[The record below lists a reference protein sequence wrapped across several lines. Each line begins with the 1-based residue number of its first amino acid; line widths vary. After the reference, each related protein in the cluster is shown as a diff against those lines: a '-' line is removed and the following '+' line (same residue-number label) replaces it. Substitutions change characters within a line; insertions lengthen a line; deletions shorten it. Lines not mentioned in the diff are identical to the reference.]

1 MDSPLD
7 FPPYSNTPGEVGH
20 RRQDDN
26 TPFDQGDTPSKL
38 EHAASM
44 DPEILSERVSEA
56 DRKKIEL
63 EQKLRRLAQ
72 ERDSLKDA
80 QERRQELDQGRKDM
94 SRELTRGIELLD
106 TALFDTKARAEQ
118 MELAL
123 GSMKSSLAR
132 LKAIQTSEWS
142 DAEYQEKLTQAL
154 AQLEGSRSE
163 WDETSLKFAS
173 ILAPK
178 NKGTAPDG
186 VENSSAGAG
195 SWFSG
200 EGISYN
206 ELCKVGLALTWPVAT
221 AFLMAFIALV
231 ILLLQGRAG

>member
-7 FPPYSNTPGEVGH
+7 FPPYSNTPGEGAL
-20 RRQDDN
+20 RRQDDH
-26 TPFDQGDTPSKL
+26 TPLSQGVTPTKL

-63 EQKLRRLAQ
+63 EEKLRRLAQ

-123 GSMKSSLAR
+123 GTLKSSLAR
-132 LKAIQTSEWS
+132 LKSIQTSEWS

-163 WDETSLKFAS
+163 WEETRLKFAG

-178 NKGTAPDG
+178 NKGTASEG
-186 VENSSAGAG
+186 AETSAGGAG

-200 EGISYN
+200 EGFSYN